1 MSKPTSDQ
9 TAARRARQQRRRDRS
24 REDILVAARIVLLR
38 DGIGA
43 MTLEA
48 VAREAGMSKT
58 GLYYYF
64 ASKEALVFEL
74 MFAIWQGHGERLR
87 DSVDAVD
94 NGQAALVAIIRNTV
108 EGFAPQ
114 MDDFRLAYLL
124 GQVSNPP
131 GLQISP
137 EQFER
142 IRPINDMMFGGAARK
157 LGGKGQRSVV
167 EPRLLAFLAYVS
179 ALGLLTMKGLAE
191 SQSDPLLYSDEQLIE
206 AMGKIFTAAAN

>member
-1 MSKPTSDQ
+1 
-9 TAARRARQQRRRDRS
+9 
-24 REDILVAARIVLLR
+24 
-38 DGIGA
+38 
-43 MTLEA
+43 
-48 VAREAGMSKT
+48 
-58 GLYYYF
+58 
-64 ASKEALVFEL
+64 
-74 MFAIWQGHGERLR
+74 
-87 DSVDAVD
+87 
-94 NGQAALVAIIRNTV
+94 
-108 EGFAPQ
+108 